1 MMKERM
7 ALFNSK
13 FDKVCPVTGFLF
25 VFPEVEGRI
34 VNVGEPIAYDD

>member
-7 ALFNSK
+7 AVFRSA

-25 VFPEVEGRI
+25 VFPECEGRI
-34 VNVGEPIAYDD
+34 VNVGEPIAHDD